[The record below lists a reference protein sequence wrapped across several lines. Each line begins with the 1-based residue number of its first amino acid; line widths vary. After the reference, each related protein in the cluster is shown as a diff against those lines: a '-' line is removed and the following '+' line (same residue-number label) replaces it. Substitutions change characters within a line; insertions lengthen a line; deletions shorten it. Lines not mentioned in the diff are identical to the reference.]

1 MWLKESFQDSNSHGG
16 ETLVSIM
23 AESYSTSLEWKGSGE
38 IGKRLAELIPSG
50 IDFELV
56 DEGDSA
62 KLIVNVVSDNLEAL
76 RMSVDSLL
84 TLFSDQDQ

>member
-1 MWLKESFQDSNSHGG
+1 MKESFQDSNSHGG
-16 ETLVSIM
+16 EALVSIM

-38 IGKRLAELIPSG
+38 IGKRLTGLIPPG
-50 IDFELV
+50 IDFELI

-76 RMSVDSLL
+76 RISVDSLL

>member
-16 ETLVSIM
+16 EALVSIM

-38 IGKRLAELIPSG
+38 IGKRLAGLIPPG

-62 KLIVNVVSDNLEAL
+62 KLIVNVVSDNLEEL
-76 RMSVDSLL
+76 RISVDTLL

>member
-1 MWLKESFQDSNSHGG
+1 
-16 ETLVSIM
+16 M

-38 IGKRLAELIPSG
+38 IGKRLAELIPPG
-50 IDFELV
+50 IDFELF
-56 DEGDSA
+56 DEGDFV

-76 RMSVDSLL
+76 RISVDSLL

>member
-16 ETLVSIM
+16 EALVSIM

-38 IGKRLAELIPSG
+38 IGKLLAELIPSG

-56 DEGDSA
+56 EEGDSA

-76 RMSVDSLL
+76 RISVDSLL